1 MMGKSLSVRFSD
13 YSFGSVRVD
22 DVTYDH
28 DLIIDRGKIRKRKK
42 GASRQFR
49 AAYGHTPLSAAE
61 VIPWQCRRLVIG
73 TGADGALPVMKEVHE
88 QARRREVDLV
98 MLPTAQA
105 IGVLAKMTK
114 GTNAILHL
122 TC

>member
-1 MMGKSLSVRFSD
+1 MGKNPSVRFSG

-22 DVTYDH
+22 GVTYDH

-49 AAYGHTPLSAAE
+49 SAYGHTPLSAAE
-61 VIPWQCRRLVIG
+61 DIPWRCRRLVIG
-73 TGADGALPVMKEVHE
+73 TGAHGALPVMDEVHQ
-88 QARRREVDLV
+88 QARRRKVDLV
-98 MLPTAQA
+98 IVPTAQA
-105 IGVLAKMTK
+105 ISLLTK
-114 GTNAILHL
+114 TIKDTNAILHL

>member
-1 MMGKSLSVRFSD
+1 MRFSD

-22 DVTYDH
+22 GVTYDH

-49 AAYGHTPLSAAE
+49 GSYGHTPLSAAE
-61 VIPWQCRRLVIG
+61 DIPWRCRRLVIG
-73 TGADGALPVMKEVHE
+73 TGADGALPVMKDVHD
-88 QARRREVDLV
+88 QARRRDVELV
-98 MLPTAQA
+98 IVPTAQA
-105 IGVLAKMTK
+105 ISVLAKTTK
-114 GTNAILHL
+114 DTNAILHL